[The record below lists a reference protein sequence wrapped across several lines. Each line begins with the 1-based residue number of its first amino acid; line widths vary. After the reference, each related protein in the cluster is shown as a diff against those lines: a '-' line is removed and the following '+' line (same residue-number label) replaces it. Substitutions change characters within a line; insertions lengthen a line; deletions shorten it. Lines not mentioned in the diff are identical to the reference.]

1 MGNTEKV
8 VAFRKRRR
16 DYALRKTSNPIRDGT
31 TVTVVK
37 QDRFYRAETILGKT
51 RQIKADKRKYEQN
64 LKRKECNNF
73 PQPGADL
80 KYALVVRIAET
91 RANLCQESK
100 AVLDGFKLKN
110 QFDGCFVALNEENRT
125 KLKSISH
132 LIAYG
137 TPSTE
142 LLRQL
147 IHNNSTTVVNGK
159 EEHITSNKM
168 ITDALGDK
176 KIICLDDIVY
186 AFVKGADT
194 IEDITKFLAPFHF
207 NKTELTNVKLPKYS
221 GGPSGWRGDEIT
233 QFVETI
239 I

>member
-8 VAFRKRRR
+8 VAFRKKKR
-16 DYALRKTSNPIRDGT
+16 DFALRKVSNPIRDGT
-31 TVTVVK
+31 TVTVIK

-64 LKRKECNNF
+64 IKRKECNNF
-73 PQPGADL
+73 PLPSGEL

-91 RANLCQESK
+91 KANLCSETK
-100 AVLDGFKLKN
+100 AILNEFKLKN
-110 QFDGCFVALNEENRT
+110 QFDGCFAALNEENKN

-137 TPSTE
+137 NPTTE
-142 LLRQL
+142 MLRQL
-147 IHNNSTTVVNGK
+147 IHNNSATVIDGK
-159 EEHITSNKM
+159 EVHITSNKM
-168 ITDALGDK
+168 IADALGDK

-186 AFVKGADT
+186 AFNKGADT

-221 GGPSGWRGDEIT
+221 GGPSGWRGEEIS